1 MVLGKFAPRRSHRG
15 RDGSQAAGTGLVA
28 PFNLAAP
35 ISNELWVANYLN
47 EEKNCQVSLPQFA
60 GKACPNFR
68 YEHSTNGLAQ
78 LLNDEQTLELTG
90 VNVVESMAVDV
101 FEHEFIER

>member
-1 MVLGKFAPRRSHRG
+1 MVVRWARR
-15 RDGSQAAGTGLVA
+15 VA
-28 PFNLAAP
+28 Y
-35 ISNELWVANYLN
+35 YLN

-60 GKACPNFR
+60 GKACPKFR

-90 VNVVESMAVDV
+90 VNVVESTAVDV
-101 FEHEFIER
+101 LEHEFIER